1 MDDLSAL
8 PPAAR
13 EAAVVARARE
23 EAGAPFDLAVGPLLR
38 AALLRLGPA
47 AHVLL
52 LTLHH
57 IVADGW
63 SMDVL
68 LRELSGA
75 YGAISRGGRPPC
87 RRCRCSTGTTPPG
100 SGGGCGG
107 SALEGQLAYW
117 RAALAG
123 LPEALDLPT
132 DHPYPAQQ
140 TFDGGRE
147 SIDLPADLMARL
159 MAAGR
164 REGATLYMVLLAAFQ
179 ALLGRYSGQTDLA
192 VGTPVAGRPRPE
204 LEGLI
209 GFFVNTL
216 VLRADLSGNPTV
228 REHLARVRE
237 TCLGAQAHQ
246 DVPFER
252 LVDELRP
259 QRDLS
264 RNPLFQAMFVYEPA
278 PAQPLSF
285 PGLEAQALDPP
296 AGVARFDLTLVV
308 TERAGP
314 ERRSRGGRR
323 AGRRARCLAGQPG
336 VPQRPL
342 RGPHRA
348 AHAGAPDD
356 PPARVRQHS
365 GAGAWTTSPCCL
377 PPSAGSS
384 WWTGTPPHSPT
395 PTTSPSTISSPATRP
410 RPPTPSRRCSRARA

>member
-1 MDDLSAL
+1 
-8 PPAAR
+8 
-13 EAAVVARARE
+13 
-23 EAGAPFDLAVGPLLR
+23 
-38 AALLRLGPA
+38 
-47 AHVLL
+47 
-52 LTLHH
+52 
-57 IVADGW
+57 
-63 SMDVL
+63 
-68 LRELSGA
+68 
-75 YGAISRGGRPPC
+75 
-87 RRCRCSTGTTPPG
+87 
-100 SGGGCGG
+100 
-107 SALEGQLAYW
+107 
-117 RAALAG
+117 
-123 LPEALDLPT
+123 
-132 DHPYPAQQ
+132 
-140 TFDGGRE
+140 
-147 SIDLPADLMARL
+147 MARL

-216 VLRADLSGNPTV
+216 VLRADLSANPTV

-237 TCLGAQAHQ
+237 ACLGAQAHQ

-308 TERAGP
+308 TERAGLRAKP
-314 ERRSRGGRR
+314 GR
-323 AGRRARCLAGQPG
+323 GRRARRLAGQPG

-365 GAGAWTTSPCCL
+365 GRAPG
-377 PPSAGSS
+377 
-384 WWTGTPPHSPT
+384 
-395 PTTSPSTISSPATRP
+395 
-410 RPPTPSRRCSRARA
+410 RPPPAASCRAPAAPGGLERHRTPLRP